1 MSVKQDLE
9 IVGVR
14 KFYGKTEAVK
24 GISLK
29 VSSGEY
35 CCLLG
40 PSGCGKTS
48 LLRMVAGHEDISD
61 GDILLGNT
69 RLNDLTPANRGTS
82 MMFQSYALFPHLSV
96 LDNVA
101 FALKIKGVNKAERYE
116 TAQSFIDMVRMQDFS
131 TRLPDQ
137 LSGGQ
142 KQRVALARA
151 LITKP
156 KILLL
161 DEPLSALDPALRI
174 DMRAELKQMQRE
186 LGITFIHVT
195 HSQDEALAL
204 STVGVVMNEGRIE
217 QFANPIDLF
226 NKPANV
232 FVADFVGGHNILNL
246 GRRTYSLRA
255 DKLKLVAASTEQ
267 EDNGN
272 LYKIKDIE
280 FLGSSIS
287 VTVNGA
293 DNSTLKARL
302 LDQEFYNH
310 QLQIGETVG
319 CHWQN
324 DDLHEL
330 GTAVSA

>member
-1 MSVKQDLE
+1 MSVEQNLE
-9 IVGVR
+9 LVGLK
-14 KFYGKTEAVK
+14 KFYGKTEAIK
-24 GISLK
+24 GLNLK
-29 VSSGEY
+29 IKSGEY

-48 LLRMVAGHEDISD
+48 LLRMIAGHEEISD
-61 GDILLGNT
+61 GDILLGNK
-69 RLNDLTPANRGTS
+69 RLNGLTPANRGTS

-101 FALKIKGVNKAERYE
+101 FALKIKGMSKAERYDI
-116 TAQSFIDMVRMQDFS
+116 AQKFIDMVRMSEFS
-131 TRLPDQ
+131 NRLPDQ

-204 STVGVVMNEGRIE
+204 ATIGVVMNEGRIE
-217 QFANPIDLF
+217 QFANPIELF

-232 FVADFVGGHNILNL
+232 FVADFVGGHNIMKL
-246 GRRTYSLRA
+246 GASTYSLRA
-255 DKLKLVAASTEQ
+255 DKLKLIGTSKKPKNKAPSF
-267 EDNGN
+267 
-272 LYKIKDIE
+272 KIKDIE

-287 VTVNGA
+287 VTLVGS
-293 DNSTLKARL
+293 DDLTLKAKVM
-302 LDQEFYNH
+302 DQDFYKNNFEIE
-310 QLQIGETVG
+310 QDVYCDWDE
-319 CHWQN
+319 N
-324 DDLHEL
+324 DLHEL
-330 GTAVSA
+330 RN

>member
-1 MSVKQDLE
+1 MSVEQNLE
-9 IVGVR
+9 LVGLK
-14 KFYGKTEAVK
+14 KFYGKTEAIK
-24 GISLK
+24 GLDLK
-29 VSSGEY
+29 IKSGEY

-48 LLRMVAGHEDISD
+48 LLRMIAGHEEISE
-61 GDILLGNT
+61 GDILLGNK
-69 RLNDLTPANRGTS
+69 RLNGLTPANRGTS

-101 FALKIKGVNKAERYE
+101 FALKIKGMPKAERYDI
-116 TAQSFIDMVRMQDFS
+116 AQKFIDMVRMSEFS
-131 TRLPDQ
+131 NRLPDQ

-204 STVGVVMNEGRIE
+204 ATIGVVMNEGRIE
-217 QFANPIDLF
+217 QFANPIELF

-232 FVADFVGGHNILNL
+232 FVADFVGGHNIMKL
-246 GRRTYSLRA
+246 GASTYSLRA
-255 DKLKLVAASTEQ
+255 DKLKLIGISKKPKNKVPSF
-267 EDNGN
+267 
-272 LYKIKDIE
+272 KIKDIE

-287 VTVNGA
+287 VTLVGS
-293 DNSTLKARL
+293 DDSTLKAKVM
-302 LDQEFYNH
+302 DQDFYKQNFEIEQDVYCDWDENDLH
-310 QLQIGETVG
+310 QLR
-319 CHWQN
+319 N
-324 DDLHEL
+324 
-330 GTAVSA
+330 

>member
-1 MSVKQDLE
+1 MSVDQNLE
-9 IVGVR
+9 LVGLK
-14 KFYGKTEAVK
+14 KFYGKTEAIK
-24 GISLK
+24 GLNLK
-29 VSSGEY
+29 IKSGEY

-48 LLRMVAGHEDISD
+48 LLRMIAGHEDISE
-61 GDILLGNT
+61 GDILLGNK
-69 RLNDLTPANRGTS
+69 RLNGLTPANRGTS

-101 FALKIKGVNKAERYE
+101 FALKIKGMPKTERYDI
-116 TAQSFIDMVRMQDFS
+116 AQKFIDMVRMREFS
-131 TRLPDQ
+131 NRLPDQ

-204 STVGVVMNEGRIE
+204 ATIGVVMNEGRIE
-217 QFANPIDLF
+217 QFANPIELF
-226 NKPANV
+226 NKPANI
-232 FVADFVGGHNILNL
+232 FVADFVGGHNIMKL
-246 GRRTYSLRA
+246 GSGTYSLRA
-255 DKLKLVAASTEQ
+255 DKLKLAGTSKRKKNKVPAF
-267 EDNGN
+267 
-272 LYKIKDIE
+272 KIKDIE

-287 VTVNGA
+287 VTVIDSN
-293 DNSTLKARL
+293 DLTLKARL
-302 LDQEFYNH
+302 LDQDYYKHNFEIEQSVYCDWDEN
-310 QLQIGETVG
+310 
-319 CHWQN
+319 
-324 DDLHEL
+324 DLHEL
-330 GTAVSA
+330 RN

>member
-1 MSVKQDLE
+1 MSVEQNLE
-9 IVGVR
+9 LVGLK
-14 KFYGKTEAVK
+14 KFYGKTEAIK
-24 GISLK
+24 GLNLK
-29 VSSGEY
+29 IKSGEY

-48 LLRMVAGHEDISD
+48 LLRMIAGHEEISE
-61 GDILLGNT
+61 GDILLGNK
-69 RLNDLTPANRGTS
+69 RLNGLTPANRGTS

-101 FALKIKGVNKAERYE
+101 FALKIKGMPQAERHDI
-116 TAQSFIDMVRMQDFS
+116 AQKFIDMVRMSEFS
-131 TRLPDQ
+131 NRLPDQ

-204 STVGVVMNEGRIE
+204 ATIGVVMNEGRIE
-217 QFANPIDLF
+217 QFANPIELF

-232 FVADFVGGHNILNL
+232 FVADFVGGHNIMKL
-246 GRRTYSLRA
+246 GASTYSLRA
-255 DKLKLVAASTEQ
+255 DKLKLIGTSKKPKNKAPSF
-267 EDNGN
+267 
-272 LYKIKDIE
+272 KIKDIE

-287 VTVNGA
+287 VTLVGS
-293 DNSTLKARL
+293 DDLTLKAKVM
-302 LDQEFYNH
+302 DQDFYKNNFEIE
-310 QLQIGETVG
+310 QDVYCDWDE
-319 CHWQN
+319 N
-324 DDLHEL
+324 DLHEL
-330 GTAVSA
+330 RN

>member
-1 MSVKQDLE
+1 MSVEQNLE
-9 IVGVR
+9 LVGLK
-14 KFYGKTEAVK
+14 KFYGKTEAIK
-24 GISLK
+24 GLNLK
-29 VSSGEY
+29 IKSGEY

-48 LLRMVAGHEDISD
+48 LLRMIAGHEEISQ
-61 GDILLGNT
+61 GDILLGNK
-69 RLNDLTPANRGTS
+69 RLNGLTPANRGTS

-101 FALKIKGVNKAERYE
+101 FALKIKGMSKAERHDI
-116 TAQSFIDMVRMQDFS
+116 AQKFIDMVRMSEFS
-131 TRLPDQ
+131 NRLPDQ

-204 STVGVVMNEGRIE
+204 ATIGVVMNEGRIE
-217 QFANPIDLF
+217 QFANPIELF

-232 FVADFVGGHNILNL
+232 FVADFVGGHNIMKL
-246 GRRTYSLRA
+246 GASTYSLRA
-255 DKLKLVAASTEQ
+255 DKLKLIGTSKKPKNKVPSF
-267 EDNGN
+267 
-272 LYKIKDIE
+272 KIKDIE

-287 VTVNGA
+287 VTLVGS
-293 DNSTLKARL
+293 DDLTLKAKVM
-302 LDQEFYNH
+302 DQDFYKHNFEIEQDVYCDWDENDLH
-310 QLQIGETVG
+310 QLR
-319 CHWQN
+319 N
-324 DDLHEL
+324 
-330 GTAVSA
+330 

>member
-1 MSVKQDLE
+1 MSVEQNLE
-9 IVGVR
+9 LVGLK
-14 KFYGKTEAVK
+14 KFYGKTEAIK
-24 GISLK
+24 GLNLK
-29 VSSGEY
+29 IKSGEY

-48 LLRMVAGHEDISD
+48 LLRMIAGHEEISE
-61 GDILLGNT
+61 GDILLGNK
-69 RLNDLTPANRGTS
+69 RLNGLTPANRGTS

-101 FALKIKGVNKAERYE
+101 FALKIKGMSKAERYDI
-116 TAQSFIDMVRMQDFS
+116 AQKFIDMVRMSEF
-131 TRLPDQ
+131 TNRLPDQ

-204 STVGVVMNEGRIE
+204 ATIGVVMNEGRIE
-217 QFANPIDLF
+217 QFANPTELF

-232 FVADFVGGHNILNL
+232 FVADFVGGHNIMKL
-246 GRRTYSLRA
+246 GASSYSLRA
-255 DKLKLVAASTEQ
+255 DKLKLIGTSKKPRNKVPSF
-267 EDNGN
+267 
-272 LYKIKDIE
+272 KIKDIE

-287 VTVNGA
+287 VTLVGS
-293 DNSTLKARL
+293 DDLTLKAKVM
-302 LDQEFYNH
+302 DQDFYKHNFEIDQDVYCDWDENDLH
-310 QLQIGETVG
+310 QLR
-319 CHWQN
+319 N
-324 DDLHEL
+324 
-330 GTAVSA
+330 

>member
-1 MSVKQDLE
+1 MDVDQDLE
-9 IVGVR
+9 FVGVQ

-24 GISLK
+24 GINLK
-29 VSSGEY
+29 IEAKEY

-48 LLRMVAGHEDISD
+48 LLRMIAGHEKISG
-61 GDILLGNT
+61 GDILLGNK

-82 MMFQSYALFPHLSV
+82 MMFQNYALFPHLSV

-101 FALKIKGVNKAERYE
+101 FALKIKGVSKSERYDK
-116 TAQSFIDMVRMQDFS
+116 ASKFIELVRMQGYDA
-131 TRLPDQ
+131 RLPDQ

-174 DMRAELKQMQRE
+174 DMRAELKQMQRD

-204 STVGVVMNEGRIE
+204 ATVGVVMNEGRIE
-217 QFANPIDLF
+217 QFASPINLF
-226 NKPANV
+226 NKPVNV
-232 FVADFVGGHNILNL
+232 FVADFVGGHNILEFDDY
-246 GRRTYSLRA
+246 TYSLRT
-255 DKLKLVAASTEQ
+255 DKLTISELEKGQKKSKST
-267 EDNGN
+267 
-272 LYKIKDIE
+272 YTVKDIE
-280 FLGSSIS
+280 FLGNS
-287 VTVNGA
+287 VNITVSNLEQFI
-293 DNSTLKARL
+293 LKANL
-302 LDQEFYNH
+302 PDKVFYKNE
-310 QLQIGETVG
+310 LKIG
-319 CHWQN
+319 QN
-324 DDLHEL
+324 VKCKWNKNDLHKL
-330 GTAVSA
+330 SA

>member
-1 MSVKQDLE
+1 MDVDQDLE
-9 IVGVR
+9 FVGVQ

-24 GISLK
+24 GINLK
-29 VSSGEY
+29 IEAKVY

-48 LLRMVAGHEDISD
+48 LLRMIAGHEKISG
-61 GDILLGNT
+61 GDILLGNK

-82 MMFQSYALFPHLSV
+82 MMFQNYALFPHLSV

-101 FALKIKGVNKAERYE
+101 FALKIKGVSKSERYDK
-116 TAQSFIDMVRMQDFS
+116 ASKFIELVRMQGYDA
-131 TRLPDQ
+131 RLPDQ

-174 DMRAELKQMQRE
+174 DMRAELKQMQRD

-204 STVGVVMNEGRIE
+204 ATVGVVMNEGRIE
-217 QFANPIDLF
+217 QFASPINLF
-226 NKPANV
+226 NKPVNV
-232 FVADFVGGHNILNL
+232 FVADFVGGHNILEFDDY
-246 GRRTYSLRA
+246 TYSLRT
-255 DKLKLVAASTEQ
+255 DKLTISVLEKGQKKSKST
-267 EDNGN
+267 
-272 LYKIKDIE
+272 YTVKDIE
-280 FLGSSIS
+280 FLGNS
-287 VTVNGA
+287 VNITVSNLEQFI
-293 DNSTLKARL
+293 LKANL
-302 LDQEFYNH
+302 PDKVFYKNE
-310 QLQIGETVG
+310 LKIG
-319 CHWQN
+319 QN
-324 DDLHEL
+324 VKCKWNKNDLHRL
-330 GTAVSA
+330 SA

>member
-1 MSVKQDLE
+1 MDVDQDLE
-9 IVGVR
+9 FVGIQ

-24 GISLK
+24 GINLK
-29 VSSGEY
+29 IEAKEY

-48 LLRMVAGHEDISD
+48 LLRMIAGHEKISG
-61 GDILLGNT
+61 GDILLGNK

-82 MMFQSYALFPHLSV
+82 MMFQNYALFPHLSV

-101 FALKIKGVNKAERYE
+101 FALKIKGVSKSERYDK
-116 TAQSFIDMVRMQDFS
+116 ASKFIELVRMQGYDA
-131 TRLPDQ
+131 RLPDQ

-174 DMRAELKQMQRE
+174 DMRAELKQMQRD

-204 STVGVVMNEGRIE
+204 ATVGVVMNEGRIE
-217 QFANPIDLF
+217 QFASPINLF
-226 NKPANV
+226 NKPVNV
-232 FVADFVGGHNILNL
+232 FVADFVGGHNILEFDDY
-246 GRRTYSLRA
+246 TYSLRT
-255 DKLKLVAASTEQ
+255 DKLTISELEKGQKKSKST
-267 EDNGN
+267 
-272 LYKIKDIE
+272 YTVKDIE
-280 FLGSSIS
+280 FLGNS
-287 VTVNGA
+287 VNITVSNLEQFI
-293 DNSTLKARL
+293 LKANL
-302 LDQEFYNH
+302 PDKVFYKNE
-310 QLQIGETVG
+310 LKIG
-319 CHWQN
+319 QN
-324 DDLHEL
+324 VKCKWNKNDLHRL
-330 GTAVSA
+330 SA

>member
-1 MSVKQDLE
+1 MSVEQNLE
-9 IVGVR
+9 LVGLK
-14 KFYGKTEAVK
+14 KFYGKTEAIK
-24 GISLK
+24 GLNLK
-29 VSSGEY
+29 IKSGEY

-48 LLRMVAGHEDISD
+48 LLRMIAGHEEISE
-61 GDILLGNT
+61 GDILLGNK
-69 RLNDLTPANRGTS
+69 RLNGLTPANRGTS

-101 FALKIKGVNKAERYE
+101 FALKIKGMAKAERYDI
-116 TAQSFIDMVRMQDFS
+116 AQKFIDMVRMSEFS
-131 TRLPDQ
+131 NRLPDQ

-204 STVGVVMNEGRIE
+204 ATIGVVMNEGRIE
-217 QFANPIDLF
+217 QFANPIELF

-232 FVADFVGGHNILNL
+232 FVADFVGGHNIMKL
-246 GRRTYSLRA
+246 GASTYSLRA
-255 DKLKLVAASTEQ
+255 DKLKLIGTSKKPKNKVPSF
-267 EDNGN
+267 
-272 LYKIKDIE
+272 KIKDIE
-280 FLGSSIS
+280 FLGK
-287 VTVNGA
+287 T
-293 DNSTLKARL
+293 
-302 LDQEFYNH
+302 
-310 QLQIGETVG
+310 
-319 CHWQN
+319 N
-324 DDLHEL
+324 D
-330 GTAVSA
+330 

>member
-1 MSVKQDLE
+1 MSVDQNLE
-9 IVGVR
+9 LVGLK
-14 KFYGKTEAVK
+14 KFYGKTEAIK
-24 GISLK
+24 GLNLK
-29 VSSGEY
+29 IKSGEY

-48 LLRMVAGHEDISD
+48 LLRMIAGHEDISE
-61 GDILLGNT
+61 GDILLGNK
-69 RLNDLTPANRGTS
+69 RLNGLTPANRGTS

-101 FALKIKGVNKAERYE
+101 FALKIKGMPKTERYDI
-116 TAQSFIDMVRMQDFS
+116 AQKFIDMVRMREFS
-131 TRLPDQ
+131 NRLPDQ

-204 STVGVVMNEGRIE
+204 ATIGVVMNEGRIE
-217 QFANPIDLF
+217 QFANPIELF
-226 NKPANV
+226 NKPANI
-232 FVADFVGGHNILNL
+232 FVADFVGGHNIMKL
-246 GRRTYSLRA
+246 GSGTYSLRA
-255 DKLKLVAASTEQ
+255 DKLKLAGSSKRKKNKVPAF
-267 EDNGN
+267 
-272 LYKIKDIE
+272 KIKDIE

-287 VTVNGA
+287 VTVIDSN
-293 DNSTLKARL
+293 DLTLKARL
-302 LDQEFYNH
+302 LDQDYYKHNFEIEQSVYCDWDEN
-310 QLQIGETVG
+310 
-319 CHWQN
+319 
-324 DDLHEL
+324 DLHEL
-330 GTAVSA
+330 RN

>member
-1 MSVKQDLE
+1 MSVEQNLE
-9 IVGVR
+9 LVGLK
-14 KFYGKTEAVK
+14 KFYGKTEAIK
-24 GISLK
+24 GLNLK
-29 VSSGEY
+29 IKSGEY

-48 LLRMVAGHEDISD
+48 LLRMIAGHEEISE
-61 GDILLGNT
+61 GDILLGNK
-69 RLNDLTPANRGTS
+69 RLNGLTPANRGTS

-101 FALKIKGVNKAERYE
+101 FALKIKGMSKAERYDI
-116 TAQSFIDMVRMQDFS
+116 AQKFIDMVRMSEFS
-131 TRLPDQ
+131 NRLPDQ

-204 STVGVVMNEGRIE
+204 ATIGVVMNEGRIE
-217 QFANPIDLF
+217 QFANPIELF

-232 FVADFVGGHNILNL
+232 FVADFVGGHNIMKL
-246 GRRTYSLRA
+246 GASTYSLRA
-255 DKLKLVAASTEQ
+255 DKLKLIGTSKKPKNKVPSF
-267 EDNGN
+267 
-272 LYKIKDIE
+272 KIKDIE

-287 VTVNGA
+287 VTLIGS
-293 DNSTLKARL
+293 DDLTLKAKVM
-302 LDQEFYNH
+302 DQDFYKHNFQIEQDVYCAWDENDLH
-310 QLQIGETVG
+310 QLR
-319 CHWQN
+319 N
-324 DDLHEL
+324 
-330 GTAVSA
+330 

>member
-1 MSVKQDLE
+1 MSVEQNLE
-9 IVGVR
+9 LVGLK
-14 KFYGKTEAVK
+14 KFYGKTEAIK
-24 GISLK
+24 GLNLK
-29 VSSGEY
+29 IKSGEY

-48 LLRMVAGHEDISD
+48 LLRMIAGHEEISE
-61 GDILLGNT
+61 GDILLGNK
-69 RLNDLTPANRGTS
+69 RLNGLTPANRGTS

-101 FALKIKGVNKAERYE
+101 FALKIKGMSKAERYDI
-116 TAQSFIDMVRMQDFS
+116 AQKFIDMVRMSEF
-131 TRLPDQ
+131 TNRLPDQ

-204 STVGVVMNEGRIE
+204 ATIGVVMNEGRIE
-217 QFANPIDLF
+217 QFANPIELF

-232 FVADFVGGHNILNL
+232 FVADFVGGHNIMKL
-246 GRRTYSLRA
+246 GASSYSLRA
-255 DKLKLVAASTEQ
+255 DKLKLIGTSKKPRNKVPSF
-267 EDNGN
+267 
-272 LYKIKDIE
+272 KIKDIE

-287 VTVNGA
+287 VTLVGS
-293 DNSTLKARL
+293 DDLTLKAKVM
-302 LDQEFYNH
+302 DQDFYKHNFEIDQDVYCDWDENDLH
-310 QLQIGETVG
+310 QLR
-319 CHWQN
+319 N
-324 DDLHEL
+324 
-330 GTAVSA
+330 

>member
-1 MSVKQDLE
+1 MDVDQDLE
-9 IVGVR
+9 FVGVQ

-29 VSSGEY
+29 IEAKEY

-48 LLRMVAGHEDISD
+48 LLRMIAGHEEISG
-61 GDILLGNT
+61 GDILLGNK

-82 MMFQSYALFPHLSV
+82 MMFQNYALFPHLSV

-101 FALKIKGVNKAERYE
+101 FALKIKGISKSERYDK
-116 TAQSFIDMVRMQDFS
+116 ASKFIKLVRMQGYD

-174 DMRAELKQMQRE
+174 DMRAELKQMQRD

-204 STVGVVMNEGRIE
+204 ATVGVVMNEGRIE
-217 QFANPIDLF
+217 QFASPINLF
-226 NKPANV
+226 NKPVNV
-232 FVADFVGGHNILNL
+232 FVADFVGGHNILEFDDY
-246 GRRTYSLRA
+246 TYSLRT
-255 DKLKLVAASTEQ
+255 DKLTISGLEKGQKKNKST
-267 EDNGN
+267 
-272 LYKIKDIE
+272 YTVKDIE
-280 FLGSSIS
+280 FLGNS
-287 VTVNGA
+287 VNITVSNLEQF
-293 DNSTLKARL
+293 TLKANLPDR
-302 LDQEFYNH
+302 DFYKNE
-310 QLQIGETVG
+310 LKIG
-319 CHWQN
+319 QN
-324 DDLHEL
+324 VKCKWNKTDLHKL
-330 GTAVSA
+330 SA

>member
-1 MSVKQDLE
+1 MSVEQNLE
-9 IVGVR
+9 LVGLK
-14 KFYGKTEAVK
+14 KFYGKTEAIK
-24 GISLK
+24 GLNLK
-29 VSSGEY
+29 IKSGEY

-48 LLRMVAGHEDISD
+48 LLRMIAGHEEISE
-61 GDILLGNT
+61 GDILLGNK
-69 RLNDLTPANRGTS
+69 RLNGLTPANRGTS

-101 FALKIKGVNKAERYE
+101 FALKIKGMAKAERYDI
-116 TAQSFIDMVRMQDFS
+116 AQKFIDMVRMSEFS
-131 TRLPDQ
+131 NRLPDQ

-204 STVGVVMNEGRIE
+204 ATIGVVMNEGRIE
-217 QFANPIDLF
+217 QFANPIELF

-232 FVADFVGGHNILNL
+232 FVADFVGGHNIMKL
-246 GRRTYSLRA
+246 GASTYSLRA
-255 DKLKLVAASTEQ
+255 DKLKLIGTSKKPKNKVPSF
-267 EDNGN
+267 
-272 LYKIKDIE
+272 KIKDIE

-287 VTVNGA
+287 VTLVGS
-293 DNSTLKARL
+293 DDSTLKAKVM
-302 LDQEFYNH
+302 DQDFYKQNFEIEQDVYCDWDENDLH
-310 QLQIGETVG
+310 QL
-319 CHWQN
+319 
-324 DDLHEL
+324 
-330 GTAVSA
+330 SK

>member
-1 MSVKQDLE
+1 MSVEQNLE
-9 IVGVR
+9 LVGLK
-14 KFYGKTEAVK
+14 KFYGKTEAIK
-24 GISLK
+24 GLNLK
-29 VSSGEY
+29 IKSGEY

-48 LLRMVAGHEDISD
+48 LLRMIAGHEEISE
-61 GDILLGNT
+61 GDILLGNK
-69 RLNDLTPANRGTS
+69 RLNGLTPANRGTS

-101 FALKIKGVNKAERYE
+101 FALKIKGMSKAERYDI
-116 TAQSFIDMVRMQDFS
+116 AQKFIDMVRMSEFS
-131 TRLPDQ
+131 NRLPDQ

-204 STVGVVMNEGRIE
+204 ATIGVVMNEGRIE
-217 QFANPIDLF
+217 QFANPIELF

-232 FVADFVGGHNILNL
+232 FVADFVGGHNIMKL
-246 GRRTYSLRA
+246 GASTYSLRA
-255 DKLKLVAASTEQ
+255 DKLKLIGTSKKPKNKAPSF
-267 EDNGN
+267 
-272 LYKIKDIE
+272 KIKDIE

-287 VTVNGA
+287 VTLVGS
-293 DNSTLKARL
+293 DDLTLKAKVM
-302 LDQEFYNH
+302 DQDFYKNNFEIE
-310 QLQIGETVG
+310 QDVYCDWDE
-319 CHWQN
+319 N
-324 DDLHEL
+324 DLHEL
-330 GTAVSA
+330 RN

>member
-1 MSVKQDLE
+1 MTVEQNLE
-9 IVGVR
+9 LVGLK
-14 KFYGKTEAVK
+14 KFYGKTEAIK
-24 GISLK
+24 GLNLK
-29 VSSGEY
+29 IKSGEY

-48 LLRMVAGHEDISD
+48 LLRMIAGHEEISE
-61 GDILLGNT
+61 GDILLGNK
-69 RLNDLTPANRGTS
+69 RLNGLTPANRGTS

-101 FALKIKGVNKAERYE
+101 FALKIKGMPKAERYDI
-116 TAQSFIDMVRMQDFS
+116 AQKFIDMVRMSEFS
-131 TRLPDQ
+131 NRLPDQ

-204 STVGVVMNEGRIE
+204 ATIGVVMNEGRIE
-217 QFANPIDLF
+217 QFANPIELF

-232 FVADFVGGHNILNL
+232 FVADFVGGHNIMKL
-246 GRRTYSLRA
+246 GASTYSLRA
-255 DKLKLVAASTEQ
+255 DKLKLIGTSKKPK
-267 EDNGN
+267 NKFPSF
-272 LYKIKDIE
+272 KIKDIE

-287 VTVNGA
+287 VTLVGS
-293 DNSTLKARL
+293 DDLTLKAKVM
-302 LDQEFYNH
+302 DQDFYKHNFEIE
-310 QLQIGETVG
+310 QDVYCDWDE
-319 CHWQN
+319 N
-324 DDLHEL
+324 DLHEL
-330 GTAVSA
+330 RN

>member
-1 MSVKQDLE
+1 MDVDQDLE
-9 IVGVR
+9 FVGVQ

-24 GISLK
+24 GINLK
-29 VSSGEY
+29 IEAKEY

-48 LLRMVAGHEDISD
+48 LLRMIAGHEKISG
-61 GDILLGNT
+61 GDILLGNN

-82 MMFQSYALFPHLSV
+82 MMFQNYALFPHLSV

-101 FALKIKGVNKAERYE
+101 FALKIKGVSKSERYDK
-116 TAQSFIDMVRMQDFS
+116 ASKFIELVRMQGYDA
-131 TRLPDQ
+131 RLPDQ

-174 DMRAELKQMQRE
+174 DMRAELKQMQRD

-204 STVGVVMNEGRIE
+204 ATVGVVMNEGRIE
-217 QFANPIDLF
+217 QFASPINLF
-226 NKPANV
+226 NKPVNV
-232 FVADFVGGHNILNL
+232 FVADFVGGHNILEFDDY
-246 GRRTYSLRA
+246 TYSLRT
-255 DKLKLVAASTEQ
+255 DKLTISELEKGQKKSKST
-267 EDNGN
+267 
-272 LYKIKDIE
+272 YTVKDIE
-280 FLGSSIS
+280 FLGNS
-287 VTVNGA
+287 VNITVSNLEQF
-293 DNSTLKARL
+293 TLKANLPDR
-302 LDQEFYNH
+302 DFYKNE
-310 QLQIGETVG
+310 LKIG
-319 CHWQN
+319 QN
-324 DDLHEL
+324 VKCKWNKNDLHRL
-330 GTAVSA
+330 SA

>member
-1 MSVKQDLE
+1 MSIEQNLE
-9 IVGVR
+9 LVGLK
-14 KFYGKTEAVK
+14 KFYGKTEAIK
-24 GISLK
+24 GLNLK
-29 VSSGEY
+29 IKSGEY

-48 LLRMVAGHEDISD
+48 LLRMIAGHEDISD
-61 GDILLGNT
+61 GDILLGNK
-69 RLNDLTPANRGTS
+69 RLNGLTPANRGTS

-101 FALKIKGVNKAERYE
+101 FALKIKGIAKAERYDR
-116 TAQSFIDMVRMQDFS
+116 ANKFIDMVRMREFS
-131 TRLPDQ
+131 NRLPDQ

-156 KILLL
+156 RILLL

-204 STVGVVMNEGRIE
+204 ATICVVMNEGRIE
-217 QFANPIDLF
+217 QFANPIELF
-226 NKPANV
+226 NKPTNV
-232 FVADFVGGHNILNL
+232 FVADFVGGHNILQL
-246 GRRTYSLRA
+246 GASTYSLRA
-255 DKLKLVAASTEQ
+255 DKLKLIGISKKQ
-267 EDNGN
+267 
-272 LYKIKDIE
+272 KIKDNSFKIREIE

-287 VTVNGA
+287 VTVVGT
-293 DNSTLKARL
+293 DNVTLKALL
-302 LDQEFYNH
+302 LDQYFYKHKFEIDQAVQCEWDEN
-310 QLQIGETVG
+310 
-319 CHWQN
+319 
-324 DDLHEL
+324 DLHEL
-330 GTAVSA
+330 RN

>member
-1 MSVKQDLE
+1 MSVEQNLE
-9 IVGVR
+9 LVGLK
-14 KFYGKTEAVK
+14 KFYGKTEAIK
-24 GISLK
+24 GLNLK
-29 VSSGEY
+29 IKSGEY

-48 LLRMVAGHEDISD
+48 LLRMIAGHEEISE
-61 GDILLGNT
+61 GDILLGNK
-69 RLNDLTPANRGTS
+69 RLNGLTPANRGTS

-101 FALKIKGVNKAERYE
+101 FALKIKGMAKAERYDI
-116 TAQSFIDMVRMQDFS
+116 AQKFIDMVRMSEFS
-131 TRLPDQ
+131 NRLPDQ

-204 STVGVVMNEGRIE
+204 ATIGVVMNEGRIE
-217 QFANPIDLF
+217 QFANPIELF

-232 FVADFVGGHNILNL
+232 FVADFVGGHNIMKL
-246 GRRTYSLRA
+246 GASTYSLRA
-255 DKLKLVAASTEQ
+255 DKLKLIGTSKKPKNKVPSF
-267 EDNGN
+267 
-272 LYKIKDIE
+272 KIKDIE

-287 VTVNGA
+287 VTLVGS
-293 DNSTLKARL
+293 DDLTLKAKVM
-302 LDQEFYNH
+302 DQDFYKQNFEIEQDVYCDWDENDLH
-310 QLQIGETVG
+310 QL
-319 CHWQN
+319 
-324 DDLHEL
+324 
-330 GTAVSA
+330 SS

>member
-1 MSVKQDLE
+1 MSVEQNLE
-9 IVGVR
+9 LVGLK
-14 KFYGKTEAVK
+14 KFYGKTEAIK
-24 GISLK
+24 GLNLK
-29 VSSGEY
+29 IKSGEY

-48 LLRMVAGHEDISD
+48 LLRMIAGHEEISE
-61 GDILLGNT
+61 GDILLGNK
-69 RLNDLTPANRGTS
+69 RLNGLTPANRGTS

-101 FALKIKGVNKAERYE
+101 FALKIKGMAKAERYDI
-116 TAQSFIDMVRMQDFS
+116 AQKFIDMVRMTEFS
-131 TRLPDQ
+131 NRLPDQ

-174 DMRAELKQMQRE
+174 DMRAELKQMQRD

-204 STVGVVMNEGRIE
+204 ATIGVVMNEGRIE
-217 QFANPIDLF
+217 QFANPIELF

-232 FVADFVGGHNILNL
+232 FVADFVGGHNIMKL
-246 GRRTYSLRA
+246 GASTYSLRA
-255 DKLKLVAASTEQ
+255 DKLKLIGTSKKPKNKVPSF
-267 EDNGN
+267 
-272 LYKIKDIE
+272 KIKDIE

-287 VTVNGA
+287 VTLVGS
-293 DNSTLKARL
+293 DDLTLKAKVM
-302 LDQEFYNH
+302 DQDFYKHNFEIE
-310 QLQIGETVG
+310 QDVYCDWDE
-319 CHWQN
+319 N
-324 DDLHEL
+324 DLHEL
-330 GTAVSA
+330 RN

>member
-1 MSVKQDLE
+1 MSVEQNLE
-9 IVGVR
+9 LVGLK
-14 KFYGKTEAVK
+14 KFYGKTEAIK
-24 GISLK
+24 GLNLK
-29 VSSGEY
+29 IKSGEY

-48 LLRMVAGHEDISD
+48 LLRMIAGHEEISE
-61 GDILLGNT
+61 GDILLGNK
-69 RLNDLTPANRGTS
+69 RLNGLTPANRGTS

-101 FALKIKGVNKAERYE
+101 FALKIKGMSKAERYDI
-116 TAQSFIDMVRMQDFS
+116 AQKFIDMVRMSEFS
-131 TRLPDQ
+131 NRLPDQ

-204 STVGVVMNEGRIE
+204 ATIGVVMNEGRIE
-217 QFANPIDLF
+217 QFANPIELF

-232 FVADFVGGHNILNL
+232 FVADFVGGHNIMKL
-246 GRRTYSLRA
+246 GASTYSLRA
-255 DKLKLVAASTEQ
+255 DKLKLIGTSKKPKNKVPSF
-267 EDNGN
+267 
-272 LYKIKDIE
+272 KIKDIE

-287 VTVNGA
+287 VTLVGS
-293 DNSTLKARL
+293 DDLTLKAKVI
-302 LDQEFYNH
+302 DQDFYKQNFEIEQDVYCDWDENDLH
-310 QLQIGETVG
+310 QL
-319 CHWQN
+319 
-324 DDLHEL
+324 
-330 GTAVSA
+330 SS

>member
-1 MSVKQDLE
+1 MSVEQNLE
-9 IVGVR
+9 LVGLK
-14 KFYGKTEAVK
+14 KFYGKTEAIK
-24 GISLK
+24 GLNLK
-29 VSSGEY
+29 IKSGEY

-48 LLRMVAGHEDISD
+48 LLRMIAGHEEISE
-61 GDILLGNT
+61 GDILLGNK
-69 RLNDLTPANRGTS
+69 RLNGLTPANRGTS

-101 FALKIKGVNKAERYE
+101 FALKIKGMSKAERYDI
-116 TAQSFIDMVRMQDFS
+116 AQKFIDMVRMSEFS
-131 TRLPDQ
+131 NRLPDQ

-204 STVGVVMNEGRIE
+204 ATIGVVMNEGRIE
-217 QFANPIDLF
+217 QFANPIELF

-232 FVADFVGGHNILNL
+232 FVADFVGGHNIMNL
-246 GRRTYSLRA
+246 GASTYSLRA
-255 DKLKLVAASTEQ
+255 DKLKLISTSKKPK
-267 EDNGN
+267 NKVPSF
-272 LYKIKDIE
+272 KIKDIE

-287 VTVNGA
+287 VTLVGS
-293 DNSTLKARL
+293 DDLTLKAKVM
-302 LDQEFYNH
+302 DQDFYKHNFEIEQDVYCDWDENDLH
-310 QLQIGETVG
+310 QL
-319 CHWQN
+319 
-324 DDLHEL
+324 
-330 GTAVSA
+330 SS

>member
-1 MSVKQDLE
+1 MSVEQNLE
-9 IVGVR
+9 LVGLK
-14 KFYGKTEAVK
+14 KFYGKTEAIK
-24 GISLK
+24 GLNLK
-29 VSSGEY
+29 IKSGEY

-48 LLRMVAGHEDISD
+48 LLRMIAGHEEISE
-61 GDILLGNT
+61 GDILLGNK
-69 RLNDLTPANRGTS
+69 RLNGLTPANRGTS

-101 FALKIKGVNKAERYE
+101 FALKIKGMSKAERYDI
-116 TAQSFIDMVRMQDFS
+116 AQKFIDMVRMSEFS
-131 TRLPDQ
+131 NRLPDQ

-204 STVGVVMNEGRIE
+204 ATIGVVMNEGRIE
-217 QFANPIDLF
+217 QFANPIELF

-232 FVADFVGGHNILNL
+232 FVADFVGGHNIMNL
-246 GRRTYSLRA
+246 GASTYSLRA
-255 DKLKLVAASTEQ
+255 DKLKLISTSKKPK
-267 EDNGN
+267 NKVPSF
-272 LYKIKDIE
+272 KIKDIE

-287 VTVNGA
+287 VTLVGS
-293 DNSTLKARL
+293 DDLTLKAKVM
-302 LDQEFYNH
+302 DQDFYKHNFEIEQDVYCDWDENDLH
-310 QLQIGETVG
+310 QLR
-319 CHWQN
+319 N
-324 DDLHEL
+324 
-330 GTAVSA
+330 

>member
-1 MSVKQDLE
+1 MSVEQNLE
-9 IVGVR
+9 LVGLK
-14 KFYGKTEAVK
+14 KFYGKTEAIK
-24 GISLK
+24 GLNLK
-29 VSSGEY
+29 IKSGEY

-48 LLRMVAGHEDISD
+48 LLRMIAGHEEISE
-61 GDILLGNT
+61 GDILLGNK
-69 RLNDLTPANRGTS
+69 RLNGLTPANRGTS

-101 FALKIKGVNKAERYE
+101 FALKIKGMAKAERYDI
-116 TAQSFIDMVRMQDFS
+116 AQKFIDMVRMSEFS
-131 TRLPDQ
+131 NRLPDQ

-204 STVGVVMNEGRIE
+204 ATIGVVMNEGRIE
-217 QFANPIDLF
+217 QFANPIELF

-232 FVADFVGGHNILNL
+232 FVADFVGGHNIMKL
-246 GRRTYSLRA
+246 GASTYSLRA
-255 DKLKLVAASTEQ
+255 DKLKLIGTSKKPKNKVPSF
-267 EDNGN
+267 
-272 LYKIKDIE
+272 KIKDIE

-287 VTVNGA
+287 VTLVGS
-293 DNSTLKARL
+293 DDLTLKAKVM
-302 LDQEFYNH
+302 DQDFYKHNFEIEQDVYCDWDENDLH
-310 QLQIGETVG
+310 QL
-319 CHWQN
+319 
-324 DDLHEL
+324 
-330 GTAVSA
+330 SS

>member
-1 MSVKQDLE
+1 MDVDQDLE
-9 IVGVR
+9 FVGVQ

-29 VSSGEY
+29 IEAKEY

-48 LLRMVAGHEDISD
+48 LLRMIAGHEEISG
-61 GDILLGNT
+61 GDILLGNK

-82 MMFQSYALFPHLSV
+82 MMFQNYALFPHLSV

-101 FALKIKGVNKAERYE
+101 FALKIKGVSKSERYDK
-116 TAQSFIDMVRMQDFS
+116 ASKFIELVRMQGYDA
-131 TRLPDQ
+131 RLPDQ

-174 DMRAELKQMQRE
+174 DMRAELKQMQRD

-204 STVGVVMNEGRIE
+204 ATVGVVMNEGRIE
-217 QFANPIDLF
+217 QFASPINLF
-226 NKPANV
+226 NKPVNV
-232 FVADFVGGHNILNL
+232 FVADFVGGHNILEFDDY
-246 GRRTYSLRA
+246 TYSLRT
-255 DKLKLVAASTEQ
+255 DKLTISELEKGQKKSKST
-267 EDNGN
+267 
-272 LYKIKDIE
+272 YTVKDIE
-280 FLGSSIS
+280 FLGNS
-287 VTVNGA
+287 VNITVSNLEQF
-293 DNSTLKARL
+293 TLKANLPDR
-302 LDQEFYNH
+302 DFYKNE
-310 QLQIGETVG
+310 LKIG
-319 CHWQN
+319 QN
-324 DDLHEL
+324 VKCKWNKTDLHKL
-330 GTAVSA
+330 SA

>member
-1 MSVKQDLE
+1 MNVDQDLE
-9 IVGVR
+9 FVGVQ

-29 VSSGEY
+29 IEAKEY

-48 LLRMVAGHEDISD
+48 LLRMIAGHEEISG
-61 GDILLGNT
+61 GDILLGNK

-82 MMFQSYALFPHLSV
+82 MMFQNYALFPHLSV

-101 FALKIKGVNKAERYE
+101 FALKIKGVSKSERYDK
-116 TAQSFIDMVRMQDFS
+116 ASKFIELVRMQGYDA
-131 TRLPDQ
+131 RLPDQ

-174 DMRAELKQMQRE
+174 DMRAELKQMQRD

-204 STVGVVMNEGRIE
+204 ATVGVVMNEGRIE
-217 QFANPIDLF
+217 QFASPINLF
-226 NKPANV
+226 NKPVNV
-232 FVADFVGGHNILNL
+232 FVADFVGGHNILEFDDY
-246 GRRTYSLRA
+246 TYSLRT
-255 DKLKLVAASTEQ
+255 DKLTISELEKGQKKSKST
-267 EDNGN
+267 
-272 LYKIKDIE
+272 YTVKDIE
-280 FLGSSIS
+280 FLGNS
-287 VTVNGA
+287 VNITVSNLEQF
-293 DNSTLKARL
+293 TLKANL
-302 LDQEFYNH
+302 PDKDFYKNE
-310 QLQIGETVG
+310 LKIG
-319 CHWQN
+319 QN
-324 DDLHEL
+324 VKCKWNKTDLHKL
-330 GTAVSA
+330 SA

>member
-1 MSVKQDLE
+1 MSVEQNLE
-9 IVGVR
+9 LVGLK
-14 KFYGKTEAVK
+14 KFYGKTEAIK
-24 GISLK
+24 GLNLK
-29 VSSGEY
+29 IKSGEY

-48 LLRMVAGHEDISD
+48 LLRMIAGHEEISE
-61 GDILLGNT
+61 GDILLGNK
-69 RLNDLTPANRGTS
+69 RLNGLTPANRGTS

-101 FALKIKGVNKAERYE
+101 FALKIKGMPKAERYDV
-116 TAQSFIDMVRMQDFS
+116 AQKFIDMVRMSEFS
-131 TRLPDQ
+131 NRLPDQ

-204 STVGVVMNEGRIE
+204 ATIGVVMNEGRIE
-217 QFANPIDLF
+217 QFANPIELF

-232 FVADFVGGHNILNL
+232 FVADFVGGHNIMKL
-246 GRRTYSLRA
+246 GASTYSLRA
-255 DKLKLVAASTEQ
+255 DKLKLIGTSKKPKNKAPSF
-267 EDNGN
+267 
-272 LYKIKDIE
+272 KIKDIE

-287 VTVNGA
+287 VTLVGS
-293 DNSTLKARL
+293 DDLTLKAKVM
-302 LDQEFYNH
+302 DQDFYKNNFEIE
-310 QLQIGETVG
+310 QDVYCDWDE
-319 CHWQN
+319 N
-324 DDLHEL
+324 DLHEL
-330 GTAVSA
+330 RN

>member
-1 MSVKQDLE
+1 MSVEQNLE
-9 IVGVR
+9 LVGLK
-14 KFYGKTEAVK
+14 KFYGKTEAIK
-24 GISLK
+24 GLNLK
-29 VSSGEY
+29 IKSGEY

-48 LLRMVAGHEDISD
+48 LLRMIAGHEEISE
-61 GDILLGNT
+61 GDILLGNK
-69 RLNDLTPANRGTS
+69 RLNGLTPANRGTS

-101 FALKIKGVNKAERYE
+101 FALKIKGMSKAERYDI
-116 TAQSFIDMVRMQDFS
+116 AQKFIDMVRMSEFS
-131 TRLPDQ
+131 NRLPDQ

-204 STVGVVMNEGRIE
+204 ATIGVVMNEGRIE
-217 QFANPIDLF
+217 QFANPIELF

-232 FVADFVGGHNILNL
+232 FVADFVGGHNIMNL
-246 GRRTYSLRA
+246 GASTYSLRA
-255 DKLKLVAASTEQ
+255 DKLKLISTSKKPK
-267 EDNGN
+267 NKVPSF
-272 LYKIKDIE
+272 KIKDIE

-287 VTVNGA
+287 VTLVGS
-293 DNSTLKARL
+293 DDLTLKAKVM
-302 LDQEFYNH
+302 DQDFYKHNFEIEQDVYCDWDENDLH
-310 QLQIGETVG
+310 QLS
-319 CHWQN
+319 N
-324 DDLHEL
+324 
-330 GTAVSA
+330 

>member
-1 MSVKQDLE
+1 MSVEQNLE
-9 IVGVR
+9 LVGLK
-14 KFYGKTEAVK
+14 KFYGKTEAIK
-24 GISLK
+24 GLNLK
-29 VSSGEY
+29 IKSGEY

-48 LLRMVAGHEDISD
+48 LLRMIAGHEEISE
-61 GDILLGNT
+61 GDILLGNK
-69 RLNDLTPANRGTS
+69 RLNGLTPANRGTS

-101 FALKIKGVNKAERYE
+101 FALKIKGMAKAERYDI
-116 TAQSFIDMVRMQDFS
+116 AQKFIDMVRMSEFS
-131 TRLPDQ
+131 NRLPDQ

-204 STVGVVMNEGRIE
+204 ATIGVVMNEGRIE
-217 QFANPIDLF
+217 QFANPIELF

-232 FVADFVGGHNILNL
+232 FVADFVGGHNIMKL
-246 GRRTYSLRA
+246 GASTYSLRA
-255 DKLKLVAASTEQ
+255 DKLKLIGTSKKPKNKVTSF
-267 EDNGN
+267 
-272 LYKIKDIE
+272 KIKDIE

-287 VTVNGA
+287 VTLVGS
-293 DNSTLKARL
+293 DDLTLKAKVM
-302 LDQEFYNH
+302 DQDFYKHNFEIEQDVYCDWDENDLH
-310 QLQIGETVG
+310 QL
-319 CHWQN
+319 
-324 DDLHEL
+324 
-330 GTAVSA
+330 SK

>member
-1 MSVKQDLE
+1 MSVEQNLELVDLK
-9 IVGVR
+9 
-14 KFYGKTEAVK
+14 KFYGKTEAIK
-24 GISLK
+24 GLNLK
-29 VSSGEY
+29 IKSGEY

-48 LLRMVAGHEDISD
+48 LLRMIAGHEEISE
-61 GDILLGNT
+61 GDILLGNK
-69 RLNDLTPANRGTS
+69 RLNGLTPANRGTS

-101 FALKIKGVNKAERYE
+101 FALKIKGMSKAERYDI
-116 TAQSFIDMVRMQDFS
+116 AQKFIDMVRMSEFS
-131 TRLPDQ
+131 NRLPDQ

-204 STVGVVMNEGRIE
+204 ATIGVVMNEGRIE
-217 QFANPIDLF
+217 QFANPIELF

-232 FVADFVGGHNILNL
+232 FVADFVGGHNIMKL
-246 GRRTYSLRA
+246 GASTYSLRA
-255 DKLKLVAASTEQ
+255 DKLKLIGTSKKPKNKVPSF
-267 EDNGN
+267 
-272 LYKIKDIE
+272 KIKDIE

-287 VTVNGA
+287 VTLVGS
-293 DNSTLKARL
+293 DDLTLKAKVM
-302 LDQEFYNH
+302 DQDFYKHNFEIEQDVYCDWDENDLH
-310 QLQIGETVG
+310 QLS
-319 CHWQN
+319 N
-324 DDLHEL
+324 
-330 GTAVSA
+330 

>member
-1 MSVKQDLE
+1 MDVNQDLE
-9 IVGVR
+9 LVGVQ

-24 GISLK
+24 GINLK
-29 VSSGEY
+29 IEAKEY

-48 LLRMVAGHEDISD
+48 LLRMIAGHEKISG
-61 GDILLGNT
+61 GDILLGNK

-82 MMFQSYALFPHLSV
+82 MMFQNYALFPHLSV

-101 FALKIKGVNKAERYE
+101 FALKIKGVSKSERYDK
-116 TAQSFIDMVRMQDFS
+116 ASKFIELVRMQGYDA
-131 TRLPDQ
+131 RLPDQ

-174 DMRAELKQMQRE
+174 DMRAELKQMQRD

-204 STVGVVMNEGRIE
+204 ATVGVVMNEGRIE
-217 QFANPIDLF
+217 QFASPINLF
-226 NKPANV
+226 NKPVNV
-232 FVADFVGGHNILNL
+232 FVADFVGGHNILEFEEY
-246 GRRTYSLRA
+246 TYSLRT
-255 DKLKLVAASTEQ
+255 DKLTISELGKGQKKSKST
-267 EDNGN
+267 
-272 LYKIKDIE
+272 YTVKDIE
-280 FLGSSIS
+280 FLGNS
-287 VTVNGA
+287 VNITVSNLEQF
-293 DNSTLKARL
+293 TLKANL
-302 LDQEFYNH
+302 PDKDFYKNE
-310 QLQIGETVG
+310 LKIG
-319 CHWQN
+319 QN
-324 DDLHEL
+324 VKCKWNKTDLHKL
-330 GTAVSA
+330 SA

>member
-1 MSVKQDLE
+1 MSVEQNLE
-9 IVGVR
+9 LVGLK
-14 KFYGKTEAVK
+14 KFYGKTEAIK
-24 GISLK
+24 GLNLK
-29 VSSGEY
+29 IKSGEY

-48 LLRMVAGHEDISD
+48 LLRMIAGHEEISE
-61 GDILLGNT
+61 GDILLGNK
-69 RLNDLTPANRGTS
+69 RLNGLTPAKRGTS

-101 FALKIKGVNKAERYE
+101 FALKIKGMSKAERYDI
-116 TAQSFIDMVRMQDFS
+116 AQKFIDMVRMSEFS
-131 TRLPDQ
+131 NRLPDQ

-204 STVGVVMNEGRIE
+204 ATIGVVMNEGRIE
-217 QFANPIDLF
+217 QFANPIELF

-232 FVADFVGGHNILNL
+232 FVVDFVGGHNIMKL
-246 GRRTYSLRA
+246 GASTYSLRA
-255 DKLKLVAASTEQ
+255 DKLKLIGTSKKPKNKVPSF
-267 EDNGN
+267 
-272 LYKIKDIE
+272 KIKDIE

-287 VTVNGA
+287 VTLVGS
-293 DNSTLKARL
+293 DDLTLKAKVM
-302 LDQEFYNH
+302 DQDFYKHNFEIEQDVYCDWDENDLH
-310 QLQIGETVG
+310 QLR
-319 CHWQN
+319 N
-324 DDLHEL
+324 
-330 GTAVSA
+330 

>member
-1 MSVKQDLE
+1 MSVEQNLE
-9 IVGVR
+9 LVGLK
-14 KFYGKTEAVK
+14 KFYGKTEAIK
-24 GISLK
+24 GLNLK
-29 VSSGEY
+29 IKSGEY

-48 LLRMVAGHEDISD
+48 LLRMIAGHEEISE
-61 GDILLGNT
+61 GDILLGNK
-69 RLNDLTPANRGTS
+69 RLNGLTPANRGTS

-101 FALKIKGVNKAERYE
+101 FALKIKGMPKAERYDI
-116 TAQSFIDMVRMQDFS
+116 AQKFIDMVRMSEFS
-131 TRLPDQ
+131 NRLPDQ

-186 LGITFIHVT
+186 LGITLIRVT

-204 STVGVVMNEGRIE
+204 ATIGVVMNEGRIE
-217 QFANPIDLF
+217 QFANPIELF

-232 FVADFVGGHNILNL
+232 FVADFVGGHNIMKL
-246 GRRTYSLRA
+246 GASTYSLRA
-255 DKLKLVAASTEQ
+255 DKLKLIGTSKKPKNKAPSF
-267 EDNGN
+267 
-272 LYKIKDIE
+272 KIKDIE

-287 VTVNGA
+287 VTLVGS
-293 DNSTLKARL
+293 DDLTLKAKVM
-302 LDQEFYNH
+302 DQDFYKNNFEIE
-310 QLQIGETVG
+310 QDVYCDWDE
-319 CHWQN
+319 N
-324 DDLHEL
+324 DLHEL
-330 GTAVSA
+330 RN

>member
-1 MSVKQDLE
+1 M
-9 IVGVR
+9 I
-14 KFYGKTEAVK
+14 
-24 GISLK
+24 
-29 VSSGEY
+29 
-35 CCLLG
+35 
-40 PSGCGKTS
+40 
-48 LLRMVAGHEDISD
+48 AGHEEISE
-61 GDILLGNT
+61 GDILLGNK
-69 RLNDLTPANRGTS
+69 RLNGLTPANRGTS

-101 FALKIKGVNKAERYE
+101 FALKIKGMSKAERYDI
-116 TAQSFIDMVRMQDFS
+116 AQKFIDMVRMSEFS
-131 TRLPDQ
+131 NRLPDQ

-204 STVGVVMNEGRIE
+204 ATIGVVMNEGRIE
-217 QFANPIDLF
+217 QFANPIELF

-232 FVADFVGGHNILNL
+232 FVADFVGGHNIMKL
-246 GRRTYSLRA
+246 GASTYSLRA
-255 DKLKLVAASTEQ
+255 DKLKLIGTSKKPKNKVPSF
-267 EDNGN
+267 
-272 LYKIKDIE
+272 KIKDIE

-287 VTVNGA
+287 VTLVGS
-293 DNSTLKARL
+293 DDLTLKAKVM
-302 LDQEFYNH
+302 DQDFYKHNFEIEQDVYCDWDENDLH
-310 QLQIGETVG
+310 QLS
-319 CHWQN
+319 N
-324 DDLHEL
+324 
-330 GTAVSA
+330 